1 MLVYEYL
8 LEKQRNQTLQHIVD
22 SNINVDHYKS
32 GNIDPMHTAIAG
44 AFAGMISWL
53 PAIPFDVVKTRM
65 MVEVNPKRFRSMW
78 HCFNVIIT
86 VNIKIEFSCGSV

>member
-1 MLVYEYL
+1 MWVYEYL
-8 LEKQRNQTLQHIVD
+8 LEQQRNQTLGTNNLKNVAHFK
-22 SNINVDHYKS
+22 SNK
-32 GNIDPMHTAIAG
+32 IDPLQTAIAG

-78 HCFNVIIT
+78 HCFGVIIAVR
-86 VNIKIEFSCGSV
+86 VNE